1 MIWRP
6 GRRPTQ
12 IKGIRM
18 KNERQKRENRKGIP
32 LIFSIIFVFCIL
44 GTVIFSV
51 SRRISVEMSASAIDN
66 LSESLSLIKGTM
78 EVLLNKDAE
87 FQKLI
92 VRELTTLEDPQD
104 FILSYERNHSMV
116 KMSLIRSGETE
127 GISSTG
133 DPFSE
138 EGLDFSAGNTV
149 GELPL
154 SQSYLND
161 MGTWAYTIKC
171 PVLKDGSEIATL
183 YAEYVY
189 DSFEEAMP
197 HAFYNNQAMLYIMD
211 SKSERL
217 VLKPR
222 GIGERNAGT

>member
-78 EVLLNKDAE
+78 EVLLDRK
-87 FQKLI
+87 
-92 VRELTTLEDPQD
+92 
-104 FILSYERNHSMV
+104 S
-116 KMSLIRSGETE
+116 
-127 GISSTG
+127 
-133 DPFSE
+133 
-138 EGLDFSAGNTV
+138 V
-149 GELPL
+149 G
-154 SQSYLND
+154 
-161 MGTWAYTIKC
+161 
-171 PVLKDGSEIATL
+171 
-183 YAEYVY
+183 
-189 DSFEEAMP
+189 
-197 HAFYNNQAMLYIMD
+197 
-211 SKSERL
+211 
-217 VLKPR
+217 
-222 GIGERNAGT
+222 

>member
-138 EGLDFSAGNTV
+138 EG
-149 GELPL
+149 P
-154 SQSYLND
+154 
-161 MGTWAYTIKC
+161 
-171 PVLKDGSEIATL
+171 
-183 YAEYVY
+183 
-189 DSFEEAMP
+189 
-197 HAFYNNQAMLYIMD
+197 
-211 SKSERL
+211 
-217 VLKPR
+217 
-222 GIGERNAGT
+222 